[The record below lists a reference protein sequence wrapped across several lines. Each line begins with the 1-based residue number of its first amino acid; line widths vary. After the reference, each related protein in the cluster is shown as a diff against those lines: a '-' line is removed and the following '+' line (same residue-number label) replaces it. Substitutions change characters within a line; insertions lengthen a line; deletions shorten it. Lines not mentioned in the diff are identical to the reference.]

1 MISWLKALLYKSIK
15 RDVKLGKHTR
25 LNHPVKLS
33 NLVLGDYSY
42 IGVDSNW
49 VNVEIGK
56 FCSIG
61 PRCFFGWGIH
71 PTNGVSTSPMFY
83 STGKQNGMTLSAT
96 DKIVEKMKIIIG
108 NDVFVGMNVIILDG
122 VKIGDGAIIGAGAR
136 GIFHRTRSPLVTR

>member
-1 MISWLKALLYKSIK
+1 MISWLKALLYKSLK

-42 IGVDSNW
+42 IGVDSNLD
-49 VNVEIGK
+49 NVEIGK